1 MAADGGLRM
10 AGRGP
15 RLAAGILVL
24 LLLSVGLAAA
34 EPAMTLIPMDLR
46 QADHLKAYGIVHRLL
61 QRGGKAEWLINYRGG
76 SFLVPGDE
84 QVLKDCRLHGVTVQ
98 SLTAG
103 ELADARATIAT
114 GNMDAVP
121 LERATRLAVYAPPT
135 ADPWDDAVRLALDYA
150 GIKYDLVWNEEVLSG
165 RLAEYDWLH
174 LHHEDFT
181 GQYGKFHA
189 AYHSTDWYRQMV
201 ATYQAM
207 ATRLGFA
214 KVSRLKLAVVDAIRR
229 YVDEGGMLFAMC
241 SATDTPDIAWAA
253 RNTDICAAV
262 FDGDPVDP
270 GYARKLDYEG
280 CLAFEGFAVITD
292 PLVYEHSDIDTYQ
305 EATARGP
312 DTYITLFDFSAKFD
326 PVPTMLVQNHVGL
339 VREFLGQ
346 NCGFRRERLK
356 RQVLVMGEVRNTE
369 QVKYIHGRFGN
380 GTWTFL
386 GGHDPEDYA
395 HRVGDPPTDLSLHRN
410 SPGYRLIL
418 NNVLFPAAE
427 PKKLKT

>member
-1 MAADGGLRM
+1 VSG
-10 AGRGP
+10 
-15 RLAAGILVL
+15 RLAGL
-24 LLLSVGLAAA
+24 LLGLAALAAA
-34 EPAMTLIPMDLR
+34 EPAMTLIPMDLG
-46 QADHLKAYGIVHRLL
+46 QSDHLKAYGVVHRFL
-61 QRGGKAEWLINYRGG
+61 QRGGKAEWLLNYRGG
-76 SFLVPGDE
+76 SFLLPGDE
-84 QVLKDCRLHGVTVQ
+84 QVLKDCRLLGVAAGPL
-98 SLTAG
+98 SAG
-103 ELADARATIAT
+103 ELAQARATIAT
-114 GNMDAVP
+114 GNMDAVR

-135 ADPWDDAVRLALDYA
+135 ADPWDDAVRIALDYA
-150 GIKYDLVWNEEVLSG
+150 GIEYDVVWNEEVLAG
-165 RLAEYDWLH
+165 RLSGYDWLH

-181 GQYGKFHA
+181 GQYGKFYA
-189 AYHSTDWYRQMV
+189 AHHDADWYRQMV
-201 ATYQAM
+201 AVYQAT
-207 ATRLGFA
+207 ARRLGFA
-214 KVSRLKLAVVDAIRR
+214 KVSTLKLAAVQAIRR
-229 YVDEGGMLFAMC
+229 YVEDGGMLFAMC

-253 RNTDICAAV
+253 RSTDICAAV

-270 GYARKLDYEG
+270 DYARRLDFDG
-280 CLAFEGFAVITD
+280 CLAFENFSVITD

-312 DTYITLFDFSAKFD
+312 DTYVTLFDFSAKFD

-356 RQVLVMGEVRNTE
+356 KSVLVMGEVRNTE
-369 QVKYIHGRFGN
+369 QVKYIHGRFGA

-395 HRVGDPPTDLSLHRN
+395 HRVGDPPTDLALHRN

-427 PKKLKT
+427 KKKLKT